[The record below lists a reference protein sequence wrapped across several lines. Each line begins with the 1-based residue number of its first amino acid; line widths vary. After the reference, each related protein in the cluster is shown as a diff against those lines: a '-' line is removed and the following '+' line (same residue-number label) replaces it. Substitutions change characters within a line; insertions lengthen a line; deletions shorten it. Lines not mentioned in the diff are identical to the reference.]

1 MVNTY
6 LAMKNS
12 SSSMVEARRNTFK
25 SPKPDRVRLL
35 VYDIL
40 QEVNRS
46 DGYSNL
52 LLPQALA
59 DADFEQRDKGFA
71 TELLYGTLRMQGRH
85 DYIAAQVSDRSWSEV
100 DPGIVDVVRLGA
112 HQLFEMRVPS
122 HAAVSATVE
131 LARKVIGES
140 KASFVNALLRKMS
153 AQTLD
158 QWLEPV
164 NEIKDPVTRLAIMY
178 SHPEWIVSA
187 YYDLL
192 RDYAEVEKLLSANN
206 SPASPTL
213 VWWPGRSTQE
223 EFISLGAVSTAFS
236 PYGLK
241 YEGTPA
247 SLEAIRHRRAGV
259 QDEGSQLVASIFAS
273 VVAEEKSWLD
283 LCAGPGGKAALLAS
297 IAKVNGRDFTANE
310 ISKPRSELVKQVIG
324 TARLWIGDGRDIA
337 SHNERFGAILADVPC
352 TGLGALRRRPEVR
365 WRRQVSDL
373 RALTQLQRE
382 LSDAAISILEVGGYF
397 GYATCSPH
405 LAETSIQ
412 VKDILNS
419 HPELELIDLT
429 EYLPAGL
436 QEAIRDGAL
445 SLWTHRHETDAM
457 YMAVFRKKDPL
468 SL

>member
-1 MVNTY
+1 
-6 LAMKNS
+6 
-12 SSSMVEARRNTFK
+12 MVEARRNTFK

-85 DYIAAQVSDRSWSEV
+85 DYIAAQVSDRAWSEV
-100 DPGIVDVVRLGA
+100 DAGIVDVVRLGA

-164 NEIKDPVTRLAIMY
+164 NQIKDPVTRLAIIY

-206 SPASPTL
+206 LPASPTL

-223 EFISLGAVSTAFS
+223 EFIALGAVSTAYS

-241 YEGTPA
+241 YEGTPS
-247 SLEAIRHRRAGV
+247 SLEAVRHRRAGV

-273 VVAEEKSWLD
+273 VVAKEKSWLD

-297 IAKVNGRDFTANE
+297 LAKENGKDFTANE
-310 ISKPRSELVKQVIG
+310 ISKPRAELVKQVIG
-324 TARLWIGDGRDIA
+324 TARLWVGDGRDIA
-337 SHNERFGAILADVPC
+337 SHDEKFGAILADVPC

-382 LSDAAISILEVGGYF
+382 LSDAAISVLENGGFF

-412 VKDILNS
+412 VKDILTN

-429 EYLPAGL
+429 QYLPAGL
-436 QEAIRDGAL
+436 HGAIRDGAL

-457 YMAVFRKKDPL
+457 YLAVFRKKDPA